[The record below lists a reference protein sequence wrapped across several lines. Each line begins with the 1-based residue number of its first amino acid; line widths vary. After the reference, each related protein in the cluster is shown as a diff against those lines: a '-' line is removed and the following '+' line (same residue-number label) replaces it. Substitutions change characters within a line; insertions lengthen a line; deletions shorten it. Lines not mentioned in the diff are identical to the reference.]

1 VRECVRTWEHG
12 RTTSQHDI
20 GVKVLAQI
28 EVASVDSIDDALLHA
43 RVLLANKVGMEQDLG
58 RAEGLRA
65 DVDRAAVGQ
74 AVLDQLVGL
83 GLGLEAILLL
93 GRIAGDVAH
102 GLLDVF
108 DDLLLGRR
116 VQVDSVAAA
125 TQ

>member
-1 VRECVRTWEHG
+1 MCTRTWEHG
-12 RTTSQHDI
+12 RTTSQHDV

-28 EVASVDSIDDALLHA
+28 EVASVDGVDDALLHA
-43 RVLLANKVGMEQDLG
+43 RVLLANEVGMEQDLG